1 MMVYRGHVEN
11 GLIRLED
18 APSAARRR
26 RGRSPPARRQ
36 HVPGGRREN
45 IPSVC
50 DALRDFV
57 GKAGGLLPD
66 ASVNLD
72 HYLYGLPSRQ

>member
-1 MMVYRGHVEN
+1 MVYRGHVEN

-18 APSAARRR
+18 AATLPEGVEVEVRVLAGSA
-26 RGRSPPARRQ
+26 SPE
-36 HVPGGRREN
+36 GEDN
-45 IPSVC
+45 LPSVC

-57 GKAGGLLPD
+57 GKAEGLLPD

-72 HYLYGLPSRQ
+72 HYLYGLSKRQ

>member
-1 MMVYRGHVEN
+1 MLPEGVEVEV
-11 GLIRLED
+11 RLLAD
-18 APSAARRR
+18 STC
-26 RGRSPPARRQ
+26 PA
-36 HVPGGRREN
+36 GEEN

-50 DALRDFV
+50 EMVLCDFV

-66 ASVNLD
+66 ALVNLD